1 MADPITM
8 IDTAG
13 AVANI
18 IDVVTKLIN
27 TPRKLHGWQD
37 PNFTL
42 LNLIAQIVA
51 LKAALRKIEEWLGS
65 NTEQEQHHQLIMDG
79 LITGSL

>member
-18 IDVVTKLIN
+18 IDVVTKLNN
-27 TPRKLHGWQD
+27 TLRKLHGWQD

-65 NTEQEQHHQLIMDG
+65 NTEQEQHHQLIIDR
-79 LITGSL
+79 LIIDSL